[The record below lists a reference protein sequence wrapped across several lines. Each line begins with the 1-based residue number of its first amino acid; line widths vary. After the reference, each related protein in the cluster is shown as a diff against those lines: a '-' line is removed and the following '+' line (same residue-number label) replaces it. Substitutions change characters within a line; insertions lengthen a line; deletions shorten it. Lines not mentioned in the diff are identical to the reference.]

1 MKTTT
6 ALGLSSLIVLTLAA
20 FTGTA
25 RPTPLPAPT
34 ESSSFSAEFH
44 GDLHA
49 SPRGTARFGAVESR
63 GGPAMFTLSLGADG
77 ADGSVLF
84 TRTNG
89 ARLTP
94 GTYAVSGR
102 DDGSDE
108 VRALVMTG
116 SATRPAGVFRGRS
129 GYLIVTSAT
138 DNVIRGRFHVVATG
152 FLASDP
158 ADETRPMK
166 ATGMFTATRD
176 AGAGD

>member
-25 RPTPLPAPT
+25 RPTILPAPT
-34 ESSSFSAEFH
+34 GPAFLLAELH

-49 SPRGTARFGAVESR
+49 SPHGTARFGAVETR
-63 GGPAMFTLSLGADG
+63 GGPTMFTLSLGNDG

-89 ARLTP
+89 GRLTP

-108 VRALVMTG
+108 IRALIMTG
-116 SATRPAGVFRGRS
+116 SAIRPTGVFRGHA
-129 GYLIVTSAT
+129 GYLTITSAT
-138 DNVIRGRFHVVATG
+138 DNVIRGRFQVAATG

-158 ADETRPMK
+158 ADESRPMK
-166 ATGMFTATRD
+166 ATGMFTATRE
-176 AGAGD
+176 

>member
-6 ALGLSSLIVLTLAA
+6 VLGLTACIVLTLAA
-20 FTGTA
+20 FTGEA
-25 RPTPLPAPT
+25 RPTIRLAPT
-34 ESSSFSAEFH
+34 EASSFLAELH

-49 SPRGTARFGAVESR
+49 SPRGMARFGAVE
-63 GGPAMFTLSLGADG
+63 GPAGAPTMFTLSLGADG
-77 ADGSVLF
+77 ASGSVLF

-89 ARLTP
+89 GSLTP

-108 VRALVMTG
+108 IRALVMTG
-116 SATRPAGVFRGRS
+116 TATRPTGVFRGQS

-138 DNVIRGRFHVVATG
+138 DNVIRGRFQVEARG

-158 ADETRPMK
+158 EDESRPMK
-166 ATGMFTATRD
+166 ATGMFTATRE
-176 AGAGD
+176 

>member
-6 ALGLSSLIVLTLAA
+6 ALGLTSLIVLTLAA
-20 FTGTA
+20 FTSA
-25 RPTPLPAPT
+25 ERPTILPAPT
-34 ESSSFSAEFH
+34 EPSSFLAELH

-49 SPRGTARFGAVESR
+49 SPRGTARFGAVE
-63 GGPAMFTLSLGADG
+63 GGAGATKFTLSLGADG

-89 ARLTP
+89 GHLAA
-94 GTYAVSGR
+94 GTYAIS
-102 DDGSDE
+102 
-108 VRALVMTG
+108 LVMTG
-116 SATRPAGVFRGRS
+116 SAARPTGVFRGQS

-176 AGAGD
+176 

>member
-20 FTGTA
+20 FTGEA
-25 RPTPLPAPT
+25 RPTSLPALT
-34 ESSSFSAEFH
+34 ETSSFLAELH

-49 SPRGTARFGAVESR
+49 SPRGTARFGAVDSR
-63 GGPAMFTLSLGADG
+63 GAPTMFTLSLGADG

-89 ARLTP
+89 GHLTP

-108 VRALVMTG
+108 IRALVMTG
-116 SATRPAGVFRGRS
+116 SATRPTGVFRGHS

-138 DNVIRGRFHVVATG
+138 DNVIRGRFQVAATG

-158 ADETRPMK
+158 ADESRPMK
-166 ATGMFTATRD
+166 ATGMFTATRE
-176 AGAGD
+176 

>member
-20 FTGTA
+20 FTGA
-25 RPTPLPAPT
+25 SRPTILPAPT
-34 ESSSFSAEFH
+34 ESSSFLAELH

-49 SPRGTARFGAVESR
+49 SPRGTARFGAVEGR
-63 GGPAMFTLSLGADG
+63 AGATMFTLSLGADG
-77 ADGSVLF
+77 ATGSVLF

-89 ARLTP
+89 VRLTP

-108 VRALVMTG
+108 IRALVMTG
-116 SATRPAGVFRGRS
+116 SATRPTGVFRGQS

-138 DNVIRGRFHVVATG
+138 DNVIGGRFQVVATG
-152 FLASDP
+152 FLASNP

-166 ATGMFTATRD
+166 ATGMFTATRN
-176 AGAGD
+176 